1 MLFSDIEGSTR
12 LLSNLGES
20 YADAIAAQRELM
32 RAAIQDSRGE
42 EMGTEGDSFFVVFES
57 AGDAITCC
65 VAAQRA
71 LAGHQWPGGAAV
83 KVRMGLHSG
92 EPSRYE
98 DGYIGMDVHRAARI
112 AACAHGGQVILSEV
126 TRQLVEARLPP
137 GVSVRDLGWHRLK
150 DIDAPERIYQV
161 IAPGLADQFA
171 PLKSLGAPSSLPE
184 PMTPLVG
191 RLDELELLRA
201 LLVEAPVRLVTL
213 TGTGG
218 VGKTRLALAT
228 AASVDIDFPGGVYFV
243 DLADVRDADVM
254 WKTIAGELNIAA
266 DQSVADEVAE
276 HLRTSK
282 TLLVLDNLEQLPDAG
297 IVVAQLLSSTRSLKV
312 LATSRRP
319 LHVRGEHERPV
330 LPLPIPQG
338 TGAGEVA
345 ASPAA
350 RLFVQHAEM
359 VRPGFAVTEDNSAS
373 VAAIC
378 SRLDGLPLAIELA
391 AARVRLLA
399 PKAIADRLDQSLGLA
414 AGDLGRPS
422 RQQTLRKTIEW
433 SHDLLTPGLARVFRL
448 MGIFAGGC
456 DLAALQAVAS
466 TDGQEV
472 SDPLQELTGLLDVSL
487 ITVSE
492 GPDGEPRAGMLSTI
506 HQYALEQLESSGE
519 ADDARRRHGEYYAAL
534 AEQTCAGLRGP
545 GHLASLDRLDAEREN
560 LSAALRWALDAAARR
575 ASDDEHIE
583 VGLRLVQA
591 LAPFWY
597 QHGHATEGRSWLTQA
612 VRLAAGRADATSA
625 RLLHWLGVLLQQQGE
640 NAEALQRFESSQA
653 IWRELGSRD
662 QEARE
667 LNSLGITH
675 RHLGHAGTARSLL
688 EESVTIAR
696 QIGDNLILAAALTN
710 LAQVESAAGDFDR
723 ATQLLEEALEFN
735 AARGDSLG
743 AAISRQS
750 LAVIR
755 LRADRAEE
763 ARLLL
768 LEILPDVVSSGD
780 AEFLATTLE
789 LLAAVCACTGDQ
801 RRAGRLAGA
810 TQTIREIAAMPI
822 PEPDA
827 ALLETF
833 LGPAAATIGPQAWAA
848 ELAAGQALS
857 QDEAIEL
864 ATAGC

>member
-1 MLFSDIEGSTR
+1 
-12 LLSNLGES
+12 
-20 YADAIAAQRELM
+20 
-32 RAAIQDSRGE
+32 
-42 EMGTEGDSFFVVFES
+42 
-57 AGDAITCC
+57 
-65 VAAQRA
+65 
-71 LAGHQWPGGAAV
+71 
-83 KVRMGLHSG
+83 
-92 EPSRYE
+92 
-98 DGYIGMDVHRAARI
+98 
-112 AACAHGGQVILSEV
+112 
-126 TRQLVEARLPP
+126 
-137 GVSVRDLGWHRLK
+137 
-150 DIDAPERIYQV
+150 
-161 IAPGLADQFA
+161 
-171 PLKSLGAPSSLPE
+171 
-184 PMTPLVG
+184 
-191 RLDELELLRA
+191 
-201 LLVEAPVRLVTL
+201 
-213 TGTGG
+213 
-218 VGKTRLALAT
+218 
-228 AASVDIDFPGGVYFV
+228 
-243 DLADVRDADVM
+243 
-254 WKTIAGELNIAA
+254 
-266 DQSVADEVAE
+266 
-276 HLRTSK
+276 
-282 TLLVLDNLEQLPDAG
+282 
-297 IVVAQLLSSTRSLKV
+297 
-312 LATSRRP
+312 
-319 LHVRGEHERPV
+319 
-330 LPLPIPQG
+330 
-338 TGAGEVA
+338 
-345 ASPAA
+345 
-350 RLFVQHAEM
+350 
-359 VRPGFAVTEDNSAS
+359 
-373 VAAIC
+373 
-378 SRLDGLPLAIELA
+378 
-391 AARVRLLA
+391 
-399 PKAIADRLDQSLGLA
+399 
-414 AGDLGRPS
+414 
-422 RQQTLRKTIEW
+422 
-433 SHDLLTPGLARVFRL
+433 RVFRL

-456 DLAALQAVAS
+456 DLAALQAVTS
-466 TDGQEV
+466 TGQQV

-506 HQYALEQLESSGE
+506 HQYALEQLESSAE
-519 ADDARRRHGEYYAAL
+519 ADDAHRRHGEYYATL
-534 AEQTCAGLRGP
+534 AEETCAGLRGP

-560 LSAALRWALDAAARR
+560 LSAALRWALDAAVPR

-583 VGLRLVQA
+583 VGMRLVQA

-612 VRLAAGRADATSA
+612 VRLAGRADATSA
-625 RLLHWLGVLLQQQGE
+625 RLQHWLGVLLQQQGE
-640 NAEALQRFESSQA
+640 NAEALQRFENSLA

-675 RHLGHAGTARSLL
+675 RHLGHSGTARSLL

-735 AARGDSLG
+735 AARGDTLG

-789 LLAAVCACTGDQ
+789 LLAAVCASTGDQ

-810 TQTIREIAAMPI
+810 TQTIRKIAAMPI

-864 ATAGC
+864 ATAGG